1 MKTDLVPE
9 VKQLI
14 DEVEK
19 THRYSMSRIY
29 QLYNRVFDT
38 DQTPQSCAS
47 CLIRK
52 VKELTKWY
60 AQNIQEPIA
69 PVEPEKNRKI
79 TKNKKSTK

>member
-1 MKTDLVPE
+1 MKTDLIPQ

-29 QLYNRVFDT
+29 QLHNRVFDT
-38 DQTPQSCAS
+38 DETPQSCAS

-60 AQNIQEPIA
+60 AENIQEPIGS
-69 PVEPEKNRKI
+69 VQPEKKKKI